1 MFVGIVQVLY
11 LTGLL
16 KPMKYHIF
24 GADVK
29 TTASPIMHT
38 VGFRKLGLPHTYHI
52 TESDDVEIY
61 EAILNDPTFGGAS
74 IARPFKVEISTHLRR
89 LSKHAKAIGAI
100 NTITATPTG
109 PVGDN
114 TDWKGIRS
122 CISRALTP
130 ENALNVNTTALV
142 IGAGGVSRA
151 AIYALNHLGVS
162 KIALVNRT
170 TKAAH
175 ILASDISR
183 LDPRLQIQ
191 VLETIEPKALQKMAF
206 QPRIIIYAI
215 PIPDDDDPNA
225 VRTRP
230 HQGLLGLQGGGVL
243 LDMTFQGDISRSP
256 LFQLSKR
263 LLNDSWVFLPGIEVL
278 LEQGYEQFRL
288 WTGRRPPRAA
298 MREAVMREYNANNL
312 YQGTL
317 RSI

>member
-1 MFVGIVQVLY
+1 
-11 LTGLL
+11 
-16 KPMKYHIF
+16 
-24 GADVK
+24 
-29 TTASPIMHT
+29 MHT

-52 TESDDVEIY
+52 SEAGELETY

-74 IARPFKVEISTHLRR
+74 IARPFKVEISSQLRR

-130 ENALNVNTTALV
+130 ENALNANTTALV
-142 IGAGGVSRA
+142 IGAGGVARA

-170 TKAAH
+170 LTAAQA
-175 ILASDISR
+175 LVSDISR
-183 LDPRLQIQ
+183 LDPGLQIS
-191 VLETIEPKALQKMAF
+191 VLETIEPSAIKLAGLR
-206 QPRIIIYAI
+206 PRIIVYAI
-215 PIPDDDDPNA
+215 PIPDEDDPDA

-230 HQGLLGLQGGGVL
+230 HQDLLRLEGGGVL

-256 LFQLSKR
+256 LFRLSR
-263 LLNDSWVFLPGIEVL
+263 SVPDDSWVFLPGIEVL

-298 MREAVMREYNANNL
+298 MRDAVMREYSANHL

>member
-1 MFVGIVQVLY
+1 

-16 KPMKYHIF
+16 KPLKYHIF

-38 VGFRKLGLPHTYHI
+38 VAFRKLGLPHSYHI
-52 TESDDVEIY
+52 SEASDIQSY

-74 IARPFKVEISTHLRR
+74 IARPFKVEIGLRLRR
-89 LSKHAKAIGAI
+89 LSKHAQAIGAV

-114 TDWKGIRS
+114 TDWKGIRT

-130 ENALNVNTTALV
+130 ENVINANTTALV
-142 IGAGGVSRA
+142 IGAGGVARA

-170 TKAAH
+170 MKAAH
-175 ILASDISR
+175 ALASDMSR
-183 LDPRLQIQ
+183 LDPGLYIH
-191 VLETIEPKALQKMAF
+191 VLESIESKVIKSLGL
-206 QPRIIIYAI
+206 QPRIIVYAI
-215 PIPDDDDPNA
+215 PIPEQDDRDA
-225 VRTRP
+225 TRTRP
-230 HQGLLGLQGGGVL
+230 HQDLLQIPGGGVL
-243 LDMTFQGDISRSP
+243 LDMTFQGDLALSP
-256 LFQLSKR
+256 MLKLSKGIM
-263 LLNDSWVFLPGIEVL
+263 NDAWVFVPGIEVL
-278 LEQGYEQFRL
+278 LEQGYEQIRL
-288 WTGRRPPRAA
+288 WTGRRPPRTD
-298 MREAVMREYNANNL
+298 MRSAVMREYTGNNL